1 MPPYTYKNLLH
12 FFGVFKINIVTKQ
25 HKKSGSSKILVLNL
39 IFRKRTSL
47 QKNNSRGFGF
57 YKGLIPLQVKK
68 L

>member
-1 MPPYTYKNLLH
+1 MPPHIRICCT

-25 HKKSGSSKILVLNL
+25 HNKSGSSKILVLNL

-47 QKNNSRGFGF
+47 QKNNPKGIGF